1 MLSGTCPEADR
12 RCPMSSVG
20 AVSSQSAVAEMMK
33 LLSLQQEQSLDLAKK
48 LIKVGAAEKVMAPM
62 QEGLGENLDV
72 MA

>member
-1 MLSGTCPEADR
+1 
-12 RCPMSSVG
+12 MSSVG